1 MGDNLTKV
9 GRYGGEY
16 DILLGITLP
25 QYDIYISAGL
35 ETHIRSRHQ
44 NCLPYL
50 ANIKD
55 IIEHPDY
62 VGKNPSEPDSIELV
76 KVYSDN
82 IQIGIK
88 LDLSHGYLYVA
99 TLFDIKQG
107 KINRRLHSGRL
118 KPIPAAEDTEINFQ
132 KCSTVKWLF

>member
-62 VGKNPSEPDSIELV
+62 VGKNIPTSHSEVVSVMVEEYDGQTGV
-76 KVYSDN
+76 A
-82 IQIGIK
+82 
-88 LDLSHGYLYVA
+88 LYQ
-99 TLFDIKQG
+99 L
-107 KINRRLHSGRL
+107 
-118 KPIPAAEDTEINFQ
+118 
-132 KCSTVKWLF
+132 

>member
-1 MGDNLTKV
+1 MSDKLTKV
-9 GRYGGEY
+9 GKYNGEY
-16 DILLGITLP
+16 DNLLGITLP
-25 QYDIYISAGL
+25 QYDIYISDGL
-35 ETHIRSRHQ
+35 AVHVGAKHKA
-44 NCLPYL
+44 CLPYL
-50 ANIKD
+50 ANIQE

-62 VGKNPSEPDSIELV
+62 VGKNPFEPDSIELV

-88 LDLSHGYLYVA
+88 LDSSSGYLYVA

-118 KPIPAAEDTEINFQ
+118 KPVPAAEEKTD
-132 KCSTVKWLF
+132 

>member
-107 KINRRLHSGRL
+107 KINRR
-118 KPIPAAEDTEINFQ
+118 
-132 KCSTVKWLF
+132 